1 MNNRRQ
7 TLFRIALVAAVIF
20 AILAGYG
27 LVKNAGPRAEMRAKM
42 EAAEAAA
49 EQQASPSAR

>member
-49 EQQASPSAR
+49 EQQASQSAR